1 MRNQKQKHK
10 DPQVINNVQN
20 DESLEI
26 SQTGYGLESVT
37 EGTDYMEG
45 DRKDSTNCGE
55 L

>member
-1 MRNQKQKHK
+1 MKDNKQKHK
-10 DPQVINNVQN
+10 DSQMTNSAQN
-20 DESLEI
+20 EESLEI

-45 DRKDSTNCGE
+45 DKESSPNCGG